1 MLATSERGIQ
11 CPSFVCM
18 YVSSIS
24 IIYCL
29 RWSSWIGVFS
39 ADNQNGQIE
48 SSHQGAIDL
57 PKIKELAT
65 NILEGGGEKPSC
77 KEKKNTE
84 QFNKIYKESS
94 TIEKGFNREGYWLYP
109 LEVVREVVAN
119 ALAHRDWTQ
128 VNEVEI
134 AIYNNRLEV
143 ISPGAMNN
151 SMTLEKMLAGQR
163 SPHNQIIMEIL
174 RDYGYVDSRGMGVR
188 TKVVPL
194 MRKQNNADPE
204 FVLTDDYLKTILP
217 V

>member
-1 MLATSERGIQ
+1 M
-11 CPSFVCM
+11 
-18 YVSSIS
+18 
-24 IIYCL
+24 
-29 RWSSWIGVFS
+29 
-39 ADNQNGQIE
+39 
-48 SSHQGAIDL
+48 
-57 PKIKELAT
+57 
-65 NILEGGGEKPSC
+65 
-77 KEKKNTE
+77 
-84 QFNKIYKESS
+84 
-94 TIEKGFNREGYWLYP
+94 
-109 LEVVREVVAN
+109 VREVVAN

-204 FVLTDDYLKTILP
+204 FILTDDYLKTILP